1 MATVVGPSFK
11 VGGAAFEPPG
21 WATASQADR
30 DLYWQAVLKL
40 VLKAKDSELKAGL
53 DRYGKPMARLAPSTI
68 ANRRSAMGPADPGA
82 PPLQPAH
89 GLSRTR
95 SLLTGKA
102 TASGVVCWW
111 LVDRVTNAT
120 WGEILKHHRAGGGKL
135 PKRDVIGLSPE
146 ARAQVKQR
154 AFAWWAKHLAKV
166 QGFDFSV
173 GSAEVVVEAQAAGT
187 WSGWHTAADVKAELK
202 TLGIGK
208 KAGGGY
214 DFSAFWAKK
223 KPTPPPPPPKP
234 PSLPRRDPKP
244 PTPAEPLGDYLPSDE
259 DLAKPTASPFAFK
272 PPKAKKAAPKK
283 KAPKPAAAPTPP
295 PAPPKPKAKA
305 KPKVGPFP
313 ADLKGLVEVKTL
325 GGSTGA
331 KLVEDPRTGK
341 RYVLKRGGNPGH
353 LKNEAHADALYRAAG
368 LDVPDSRLYDD
379 GGPVKLAA
387 FHEGKALGELMRSDP
402 AAFAAAVE
410 KLRKGFAADALLG
423 NWDVVGMSLDNVLVL
438 PDGRVLRIDNGGAL
452 AYRAQGA
459 LKTSDQ
465 WSASKV
471 GELTSLR
478 STGVNPS
485 AGLVYGPMTDD
496 DVRAGI
502 KELLKR
508 RAKILAAAPD
518 PATRAVL
525 EGRLDAMAAWAK
537 PAKTPKNPFP
547 DGWKPSPAS
556 RFRKTTSK
564 DERLAWIDQHYGDGK
579 TSQWWKSLSA
589 VEKAAVKDYSG
600 PGYHDYNDWLR
611 GKLKTKPHKIDERIA
626 NLDSALAKITLPED
640 FVVWR
645 GISWPKPVYDA
656 LGIQDRDGLR
666 VGMDIMDV
674 SYSSASPNI
683 DKAWSGLKIE
693 VRLPKGST
701 GAYIGRNSENPGEE
715 EYLIGREWDTWRIVE
730 ITPDWVVVEALRS
743 KDLAAAA
750 AKKAARAARKK
761 GTKP

>member
-11 VGGAAFEPPG
+11 VGGPSFEPPG

-30 DLYWQAVLKL
+30 DLYGQALLQL

-68 ANRRSAMGPADPGA
+68 ANRRSAMGKADPGA

-95 SLLTGKA
+95 ALLTGKA
-102 TASGVVCWW
+102 TAGGVVCWW
-111 LVDRVTNAT
+111 LVDKHTNDT
-120 WGEILKHHRAGGGKL
+120 WGEILKHHRAGSSRL
-135 PKRDVIGLSPE
+135 PKRDVIGLSPQ
-146 ARAQVKQR
+146 AKAQVRQR
-154 AFAWWAKHLAKV
+154 AFAWWSKHLAKV

-173 GSAEVVVEAQAAGT
+173 GSAEVVVEAQQPGGQ
-187 WSGWHTAADVKAELK
+187 WSGWHTAAEVKAQLAS
-202 TLGIGK
+202 LGIVK

-214 DFSAFWAKK
+214 DSSAYWAAKK
-223 KPTPPPPPPKP
+223 AAKNPPPPPKP

-272 PPKAKKAAPKK
+272 PPKAKK

-305 KPKVGPFP
+305 KPKVDPFP
-313 ADLKGLVEVKTL
+313 ADLKGLVEVKAL

-331 KLVEDPRTGK
+331 KLVEDPRTGR

-368 LDVPDSRLYDD
+368 VDVPDSRVYDD
-379 GGPVKLAA
+379 GGKPAKLAA
-387 FHEGKALGELMRSDP
+387 FHEGKALGELMRTDP

-459 LKTSDQ
+459 LKTSAQ
-465 WSASKV
+465 WSSTSV
-471 GELTSLR
+471 GELASLR

-525 EGRLDAMAAWAK
+525 EGRLAAMEAWAK
-537 PAKTPKNPFP
+537 PAKKTAAGFP
-547 DGWKPSPAS
+547 DGWKPSPAAKFHKPDDAG
-556 RFRKTTSK
+556 RR
-564 DERLAWIDQHYGDGK
+564 AWIDRHYGDGK

-589 VEKAAVKDYSG
+589 VERAAVKDYTGS
-600 PGYHDYNDWLR
+600 GYHDFNGWHR
-611 GKLKTKPHKIDERIA
+611 GKTTTKPHLIDERTT
-626 NLDSALAKITLPED
+626 NLDAALAKKPAPEGI
-640 FVVWR
+640 VMYR
-645 GISWPKPVYDA
+645 GIGNPTPVLQA
-656 LGIQDRDGLR
+656 LGISSRAELK
-666 VGMDIMDV
+666 VGMDIMDP
-674 SYSSASPNI
+674 SYISTSPNPA
-683 DKAWSGLKIE
+683 KAWGGLKLEIR
-693 VRLPKGST
+693 VHAGT
-701 GAYIGRNSENPGEE
+701 HGAYVGTNSTHKSEE
-715 EYLIGREWDTWRIVE
+715 EFILGRETDTLRIVE
-730 ITPDWVVVEALRS
+730 ITPDWIVVEALSS
-743 KDLAAAA
+743 KDLAAKAQ
-750 AKKAARAARKK
+750 AKAKPKKK
-761 GTKP
+761 GPKP